1 MEPEI
6 FVEGNADLGEG
17 PIWDNIKG
25 ALYWIDILGH
35 RIHIN
40 DQQGDKSFKI
50 DGEVSS
56 LSPSKRG
63 DIIATVNLSFYRID
77 MEKGHYSKMLTLND
91 EPTTNRFNDGK
102 CDILGRYWAGTM
114 DRGERSPVAS
124 LYVLDSGSIRRELH
138 GLTISNGLGWSPDNK
153 FMFLIDTPTRKVWK
167 FSFDLE
173 RGHISDRNVAAD
185 FNDLPGVPDG
195 MTVDSEGF
203 IWVAHW
209 GGWMVSRWDPYTGKL
224 LEKVRL
230 PVKNVSSL
238 TFGGNNL
245 KTIFITTAKHGLSQE
260 EIANQP
266 LAGSVFKLDTDV
278 RGLPVNLCQQ

>member
-6 FVEGNADLGEG
+6 YIEGNADLGEG
-17 PIWDNIKG
+17 PIWDNKKC
-25 ALYWIDILGH
+25 ALYWVDILGH
-35 RIHIN
+35 RIHVN
-40 DQQGDKSFKI
+40 DQSGDKSFNVG
-50 DGEVSS
+50 GEVSS
-56 LSPSKRG
+56 LSPSKNG
-63 DIIATVNLSFYRID
+63 YIIATVNLSFYRID
-77 MEKGHYSKMLTLND
+77 VEKGHYSKMLTLND

-124 LYVLDSGSIRRELH
+124 LYVLDSGGIRRELH

-153 FMFLIDTPTRKVWK
+153 LMFLIDTPTRKVWK

-209 GGWMVSRWDPYTGKL
+209 GGWMVSRWDPYNGKL

-260 EIANQP
+260 EIAKQP
-266 LAGSVFKLDTDV
+266 LAGSVFKLDTDIK
-278 RGLPVNLCQQ
+278 GLPVNLCQQ